1 MKKLALILAL
11 IVSVLP
17 LAAAV
22 PDVIPFQ
29 GRVSVGSNN
38 FSGTG
43 QFKFAI
49 YQQPAGGGATTAM
62 WNNTLGATSGAVAE
76 PTTAAML
83 SVTNG
88 LYVLALGDGVLSAA
102 LPATLQPA
110 AGNKVWLRVWF
121 NDGTNG
127 FQALSP
133 DVALNAVP
141 FAREAAKADDAAKL
155 NGQAAAF
162 YLDRAN
168 HTGALPSGSF
178 AGTYSGAVTLS
189 NGSNAFTGSG
199 AGLTALSATNL
210 STGTVADARLSA
222 NVALEN
228 AANTFSNAGNSF
240 TGSGAGLTALSATNL
255 ATGTVA
261 DARLSGNVAL
271 RNAGNT
277 FTGAIGYNGT
287 DQTPFDLLSSN
298 TGGTWMNFR
307 NSSAGA
313 HNFNLIT
320 TGSGNSEG
328 AGKLLF
334 RDATS
339 SAIRMTLDS
348 DGDVGI
354 GTVTPGAR
362 LDVQVAAGQSLQFR
376 QDSGLVPGINVNTI
390 GGNAGIMRLRN
401 ALEIW
406 PSDDAT
412 RAGQMSIRNAA
423 GAQAILF
430 DGATGYMGTAG
441 EIAASGNISAIGQM
455 YAGAGIIAPNLAA
468 AKFARTV
475 RDPRNAGDDLTV
487 GSGTFAN
494 LDSISVNVPASGKL
508 LFTVTVNVNMTNA
521 TLGGAPLPVYLKL
534 EDTTSGGAVQLV
546 EASAYA
552 VNTNFSVAHGTV
564 MTISWAENVA
574 AGTRAYRSVI
584 TNSSGSSAAV
594 NTTTLLV
601 QFVPNSL

>member
-141 FAREAAKADDAAKL
+141 FAREAAKADDASKL

-210 STGTVADARLSA
+210 
-222 NVALEN
+222 
-228 AANTFSNAGNSF
+228 
-240 TGSGAGLTALSATNL
+240 

-271 RNAGNT
+271 RNAGNI

-376 QDSGLVPGINVNTI
+376 QDGPVPGINVNTT
-390 GGNAGIMRLRN
+390 GGLAGIMRLRN
-401 ALEIW
+401 SVEIM

-412 RAGQMSIRNAA
+412 RAGKLDVRN
-423 GAQAILF
+423 
-430 DGATGYMGTAG
+430 TAG
-441 EIAASGNISAIGQM
+441 SPTITLDGASGNVSAK
-455 YAGAGIIAPNLAA
+455 NLAA
-468 AKFARTV
+468 AKFTSTV
-475 RDPRNAGDDLTV
+475 RDPRNSGDFLSV
-487 GSGTFAN
+487 SQGTFEN
-494 LDSISVNVPASGKL
+494 LDSISVNVPAAGMVIITATANISQYITASSGGNG
-508 LFTVTVNVNMTNA
+508 VA
-521 TLGGAPLPVYLKL
+521 YLKL
-534 EDTTSGGAVQLV
+534 EDTTGGSGVQLV
-546 EASAYA
+546 EVRTRAYA
-552 VNTNFSVAHGTV
+552 TVGGDTSSSQVA
-564 MTISWAENVA
+564 TISWAQAVG
-574 AGTRAYRSVI
+574 AGARSYRSVM
-584 TNSSGSSAAV
+584 TNGGQGQIDV
-594 NTTTLLV
+594 KTTTLLV

>member
-102 LPATLQPA
+102 LPATLQSA

-271 RNAGNT
+271 RNAGNI

-376 QDSGLVPGINVNTI
+376 QDGPVPGINVNTT
-390 GGNAGIMRLRN
+390 GGLAGIMRLRN
-401 ALEIW
+401 SVEIM

-412 RAGQMSIRNAA
+412 RAGKLDVRN
-423 GAQAILF
+423 
-430 DGATGYMGTAG
+430 TAG
-441 EIAASGNISAIGQM
+441 SPTITLDGASGNVSAK
-455 YAGAGIIAPNLAA
+455 NLAA
-468 AKFARTV
+468 AKFTSTV
-475 RDPRNAGDDLTV
+475 RDPRNSGDFLSV
-487 GSGTFAN
+487 SQGTFEN
-494 LDSISVNVPASGKL
+494 LDSISVNVPAAGMVIITATANISQYITASSGGNG
-508 LFTVTVNVNMTNA
+508 VA
-521 TLGGAPLPVYLKL
+521 YLKL
-534 EDTTSGGAVQLV
+534 EDTTGGSGVQLV
-546 EASAYA
+546 EVRTRAYA
-552 VNTNFSVAHGTV
+552 TVGGDTSSSQVA
-564 MTISWAENVA
+564 TISWAQAVG
-574 AGTRAYRSVI
+574 AGARSYRSVM
-584 TNSSGSSAAV
+584 TNGGQGQIDV
-594 NTTTLLV
+594 KTTTLLV